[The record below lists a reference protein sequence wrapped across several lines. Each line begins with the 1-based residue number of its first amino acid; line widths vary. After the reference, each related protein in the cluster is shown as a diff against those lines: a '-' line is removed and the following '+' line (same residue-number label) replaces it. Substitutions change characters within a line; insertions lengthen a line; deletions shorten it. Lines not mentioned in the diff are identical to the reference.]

1 MRSFLMDLLTEI
13 LFGKRSRSEKTKW
26 CNGRK
31 TIKVFKR
38 TGAGVIKEP
47 IYFANFSSHLLSE
60 SPEFEFASTSV
71 SFSLACPLRELLPLL
86 FFGLDAMKKLQV
98 PSLSSI
104 I

>member
-1 MRSFLMDLLTEI
+1 MRCQILLWI
-13 LFGKRSRSEKTKW
+13 YLQKYQF
-26 CNGRK
+26 NGRK

-38 TGAGVIKEP
+38 TLAGVIKEP
-47 IYFANFSSHLLSE
+47 IYFANFGSHLLSE

-71 SFSLACPLRELLPLL
+71 SFSLACPLLELLPLL
-86 FFGLDAMKKLQV
+86 FFGLDAMKKLKV